1 MADHPAGGA
10 SFGGPHGY
18 HGDHPQ
24 HRPGGGGDGAHHV
37 HRRGLFRP
45 PYRKEPVFRG
55 NGPAVPHLRPRH
67 GGNVHRRNPPHTV
80 RNGSR
85 PSSSRPS
92 PCLWRLSLQPASSAA
107 QPAPALT
114 PAPVITPPEP
124 VVVVTAPVAVSMD
137 KDETEIVMQP
147 VETAVDADADSVS
160 TETKERKKAP
170 ARRGIKLKTD
180 I

>member
-1 MADHPAGGA
+1 MGTCV
-10 SFGGPHGY
+10 S
-18 HGDHPQ
+18 GDEP
-24 HRPGGGGDGAHHV
+24 PGGGSGGQAPTPSKPGKSAGAV
-37 HRRGLFRP
+37 GKEIATYAGMYGVAIAKGTLQGVGGWFAAGRKWWRGRGQKSPQKLSVVA
-45 PYRKEPVFRG
+45 PV
-55 NGPAVPHLRPRH
+55 A
-67 GGNVHRRNPPHTV
+67 TK
-80 RNGSR
+80 
-85 PSSSRPS
+85 
-92 PCLWRLSLQPASSAA
+92 
-107 QPAPALT
+107 PAPA

-137 KDETEIVMQP
+137 KDETETVMQP

>member
-1 MADHPAGGA
+1 MGTCA
-10 SFGGPHGY
+10 S
-18 HGDHPQ
+18 GDEP
-24 HRPGGGGDGAHHV
+24 PGGGSGGQAPTPSKPGKSAGAV
-37 HRRGLFRP
+37 GKEIATYAGMYGVAIAKGTLQGVGGWFAAGRKWWRGRGKKSPQKLSVVA
-45 PYRKEPVFRG
+45 PV
-55 NGPAVPHLRPRH
+55 
-67 GGNVHRRNPPHTV
+67 
-80 RNGSR
+80 
-85 PSSSRPS
+85 
-92 PCLWRLSLQPASSAA
+92 AA
-107 QPAPALT
+107 KPAPAPT

-124 VVVVTAPVAVSMD
+124 VVVVTAPVAVNMD